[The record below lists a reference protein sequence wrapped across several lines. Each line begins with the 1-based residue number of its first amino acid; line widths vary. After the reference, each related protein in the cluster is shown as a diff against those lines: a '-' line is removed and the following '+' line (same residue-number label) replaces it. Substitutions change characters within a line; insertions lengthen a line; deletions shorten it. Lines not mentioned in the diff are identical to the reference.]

1 MRYTFDLTEQDYL
14 DFNMFTVKNYVFYQK
29 KKKLFHIIFTI
40 LPFATGFAMWFF
52 EKRKSLEIDFIVG
65 FFVAV
70 IPLTILFWIG
80 FPRFFDALTLRN
92 AKKILLKEGKNN
104 ILGERTISFEDDKI
118 CTITKFEENS
128 IQYVAIINMKQSCN
142 AAYLYISPAMAIILP
157 FRVFTDETKKKE
169 WFDFIH
175 TKLK

>member
-29 KKKLFHIIFTI
+29 RKKLFNIIFTI
-40 LPFATGFAMWFF
+40 LPFATGFAVWFF

-104 ILGERTISFEDDKI
+104 ILGERTISFEDNKI
-118 CTITKFEENS
+118 RKGSKRKTSEYAS
-128 IQYVAIINMKQSCN
+128 
-142 AAYLYISPAMAIILP
+142 YIFDTFLIAERKYQACKILHDSPHHKGNCY
-157 FRVFTDETKKKE
+157 RNEDT
-169 WFDFIH
+169 
-175 TKLK
+175 